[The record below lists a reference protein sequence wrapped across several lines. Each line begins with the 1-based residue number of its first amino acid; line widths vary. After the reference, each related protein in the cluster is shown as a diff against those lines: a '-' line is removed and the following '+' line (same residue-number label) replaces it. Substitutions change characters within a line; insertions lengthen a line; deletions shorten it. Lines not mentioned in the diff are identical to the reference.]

1 MTKIKIQIQDR
12 DNKDQDCPRGNENG
26 KLGIPV
32 GCWGDT
38 QLSRANPG
46 CDRTVTTKEEESEEG
61 RDFKNETG
69 SVAEWLSS
77 RAPLRRPR
85 VRILG
90 ADMAPLV
97 RPR

>member
-1 MTKIKIQIQDR
+1 MS
-12 DNKDQDCPRGNENG
+12 GESG
-26 KLGIPV
+26 GV
-32 GCWGDT
+32 SG
-38 QLSRANPG
+38 LSRG
-46 CDRTVTTKEEESEEG
+46 GSTVNLQCYLLLLLALITLISYNN
-61 RDFKNETG
+61 KNIDLGAG

-90 ADMAPLV
+90 MDMAPLV